1 MVVVVV
7 MVVLEVEVEVEVEGA
22 VAVERSLER
31 ESGVGVIGSDK
42 ITKFYHERPRP
53 VTVCF

>member
-7 MVVLEVEVEVEVEGA
+7 